1 MGELTT
7 STTEDIVA
15 AALREARATSSPI
28 SSPKAQDAESPTT
41 SSREARDAVAS
52 IEPAKDT
59 RIVVN
64 RTSSSLALP
73 LEHSP
78 PQEIPEDL
86 SLPRKYPQLD
96 PSTRKTYPKTVD
108 ANNAAHSMPHY
119 EAISPPLQ
127 ISSIKAEP
135 ENAASVSSA
144 NFILDRLTD
153 AMTDFCSNVNDPA
166 IALHY
171 CTLRLYAIE
180 DLHFLAARELDSH
193 QKSIILDG
201 ISTEEKIF
209 KQTLQQRT
217 WGREP
222 DSEDF
227 CITANFNYANS
238 IGRPWAH
245 PALRYIERQGGAP
258 ILTNATYV
266 PPSPPQFS
274 YYTAPSHTGSI
285 HLPLSEPP
293 LLPSSGAPFI
303 TTVAN
308 SITYADVRTS
318 LTAMA
323 AAEAASNVTS
333 DKDEG
338 FIDTDSRGHCFTQ
351 L

>member
-1 MGELTT
+1 M
-7 STTEDIVA
+7 
-15 AALREARATSSPI
+15 
-28 SSPKAQDAESPTT
+28 
-41 SSREARDAVAS
+41 
-52 IEPAKDT
+52 
-59 RIVVN
+59 
-64 RTSSSLALP
+64 
-73 LEHSP
+73 
-78 PQEIPEDL
+78 PQ
-86 SLPRKYPQLD
+86 
-96 PSTRKTYPKTVD
+96 
-108 ANNAAHSMPHY
+108 Y
-119 EAISPPLQ
+119 EAISPAPQ

-135 ENAASVSSA
+135 KNASSINSA
-144 NFILDRLTD
+144 NIILDRLTD
-153 AMTDFCSNVNDPA
+153 AMTEFCANVDDPT

-201 ISTEEKIF
+201 IATEEKIF
-209 KQTLQQRT
+209 RQTLQHRT
-217 WGREP
+217 WGRET
-222 DSEDF
+222 DCEDF
-227 CITANFNYANS
+227 CITANFNYANG

-245 PALRYIERQGGAP
+245 PASRYIERQGGAP
-258 ILTNATYV
+258 ILTNATYI

-308 SITYADVRTS
+308 SNILADVKST

-323 AAEAASNVTS
+323 AAETASNLTN

-338 FIDTDSRGHCFTQ
+338 FIDIDSRGHSFSQ

>member
-1 MGELTT
+1 MGELTS
-7 STTEDIVA
+7 STTEDIIA
-15 AALREARATSSPI
+15 AALREARATCSPI
-28 SSPKAQDAESPTT
+28 ASPKGQDAESPTT
-41 SSREARDAVAS
+41 SSKEARDAVAS
-52 IEPAKDT
+52 IKPADT
-59 RIVVN
+59 RIFIN
-64 RTSSSLALP
+64 RSLSPSAPP
-73 LEHSP
+73 LEHLP
-78 PQEIPEDL
+78 PQEAPLDF

-96 PSTRKTYPKTVD
+96 PSMRKKYPKTVD
-108 ANNAAHSMPHY
+108 ANDAAHSMPLY
-119 EAISPPLQ
+119 EPISPPPQ

-135 ENAASVSSA
+135 ENTSNIGSA

-153 AMTDFCSNVNDPA
+153 AMTEFCSNVNDPT
-166 IALHY
+166 IALNY

-180 DLHFLAARELDSH
+180 DLNFLAARELDSH

-201 ISTEEKIF
+201 IATEEKIF

-217 WGREP
+217 WGREA
-222 DSEDF
+222 DCEDF

-245 PALRYIERQGGAP
+245 PALRYIKEQGGAP

-274 YYTAPSHTGSI
+274 YYTAPTGSI

-308 SITYADVRTS
+308 SSTFADMKTT

-323 AAEAASNVTS
+323 AAETASKLTS

-338 FIDTDSRGHCFTQ
+338 FIDTDSRGHSFSQ